1 MRVSPSRLPDILV
14 IEPGVFDDSRGK
26 FIVTHKAPEYEAA
39 GIDVNFVQDNFSVS
53 KQGVLRG
60 LHLQHPVGQA
70 KLVFVTFGE
79 VFDVC
84 VDVRIGSPTFGQWVT
99 EIISAENAKQLYIP
113 VGFAHGFCVLSDE
126 AHFVYKCSE
135 LYRADSQ
142 VSVLWNDP
150 DLSIPWPTADPIMSP
165 KDAEA
170 LPLSQMH
177 AHLPQF
183 QGE

>member
-1 MRVSPSRLPDILV
+1 MKVTPSRLPGILV
-14 IEPGVFDDSRGK
+14 IEPDVFEDSRGK
-26 FIVTHKAPEYEAA
+26 FVVTHKAPEYAAA
-39 GIDVNFVQDNFSVS
+39 GINVNFVQDNFSGS
-53 KQGVLRG
+53 KRGVVRG

-84 VDVRIGSPTFGQWVT
+84 VDVRVGSPTFGHWVS
-99 EIISAENAKQLYIP
+99 EILSAENAKQLFIP
-113 VGFAHGFCVLSDE
+113 VGYAHGFCVLSDE

-142 VSVLWNDP
+142 VSIAWNDP
-150 DLSIPWPTADPIMSP
+150 ALAISWPVGEPIMSP
-165 KDAEA
+165 KDQEA

-177 AHLPQF
+177 AHLPRY
-183 QGE
+183 QGD